1 MKILVKYDC
10 WCEDFF
16 DIANFEDLE
25 ELYEEL
31 SDWLAHNNACEFME
45 SLDEFD
51 EAFKMLDVDWENFK
65 EFSPEADKHFQKMM
79 KEYNQFMKCLDEE
92 LDEDE

>member
-1 MKILVKYDC
+1 
-10 WCEDFF
+10 
-16 DIANFEDLE
+16 
-25 ELYEEL
+25 
-31 SDWLAHNNACEFME
+31 ME

-79 KEYNQFMKCLDEE
+79 KEYNQFMKCLEEE